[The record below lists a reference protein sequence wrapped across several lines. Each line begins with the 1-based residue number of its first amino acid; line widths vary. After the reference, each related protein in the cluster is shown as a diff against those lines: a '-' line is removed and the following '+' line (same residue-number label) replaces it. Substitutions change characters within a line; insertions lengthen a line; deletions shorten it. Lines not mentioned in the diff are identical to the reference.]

1 MFVIK
6 TMEFMS
12 HGLDLQDVKQEEM
25 YMHRQKFTIDLYRH
39 GAVKLATH
47 VGSDMEIYDN
57 RETM

>member
-6 TMEFMS
+6 AMEFMS

-39 GAVKLATH
+39 GVVKLVTH
-47 VGSDMEIYDN
+47 VGLNMKIYDN
-57 RETM
+57 